1 MNWRTLLGTLIL
13 ISSWS
18 VQSCKDDEPIKWVDL
33 RYKAA
38 DSYTIAAS
46 GEETVSI
53 QVKSTDPMNSMM
65 YKSPIPPIPHWTI
78 VQIPSLSKVITGLAK
93 R

>member
-33 RYKAA
+33 RYKACLLYTSDAA
-38 DSYTIAAS
+38 D
-46 GEETVSI
+46 E
-53 QVKSTDPMNSMM
+53 
-65 YKSPIPPIPHWTI
+65 
-78 VQIPSLSKVITGLAK
+78 
-93 R
+93 

>member
-1 MNWRTLLGTLIL
+1 MKKQLVHNIMNWRTLLGTLIL

-53 QVKSTDPMNSMM
+53 QVKSTDPWRSEERRVG
-65 YKSPIPPIPHWTI
+65 KECRSRWSPYH
-78 VQIPSLSKVITGLAK
+78 
-93 R
+93 

>member
-46 GEETVSI
+46 GKETVSI
-53 QVKSTDPMNSMM
+53 RIRAKPMNSMM